1 MFTVDNAEELG
12 KPVCLN
18 LNGEAATISVA
29 PRPTIFASAV
39 WSLGSNRRGGDYGYE
54 YGRKPSIN
62 NDFNG
67 LTCVSWKYT
76 AVTHELLQY
85 MP

>member
-1 MFTVDNAEELG
+1 MSNADTDRLLDLPFLCHSVVAEL
-12 KPVCLN
+12 
-18 LNGEAATISVA
+18 
-29 PRPTIFASAV
+29 
-39 WSLGSNRRGGDYGYE
+39 SNRRGGDYGYE

-67 LTCVSWKYT
+67 LTCVSWTYT
-76 AVTHELLQY
+76 VVTHELLQY